1 MQCRMDGDNE
11 VCYNSRRGGETQAM
25 RHERGKMKMKRGMIG
40 GFLALIGSIWTLAIG
55 YIAGNNLVSGW
66 STPPGRFLTTVS
78 EMGLTWLFGIAIAL
92 TVLGIGLMAVELFQK
107 EK

>member
-1 MQCRMDGDNE
+1 MDGENE

-66 STPPGRFLTTVS
+66 STPPGRFLTTVL